1 MLFYSPKKPAKLRL
15 VHLNQIQQKQQQ
27 RFDHVFKQSSV
38 NKPCCLQKFT
48 KLKSK
53 KSSQKH
59 QDSGKKVFVLDFSGN
74 IKADAVANLRE
85 EISAIISAGKQGDE
99 VVVRL
104 ESGGGQVNAYGLAA
118 AQLVRLK
125 DAGFDLTICVDK
137 IAASGGY
144 MMACTANKI
153 LASEFAVIGSVGV
166 VSQLPNFHEF
176 LKQHNIGFEMFTAG
190 EYKRT
195 VTMFGENSDKDRAK
209 YQEDINRIHQLFKD
223 FIQKHRQDIDI
234 DKIATGEFW
243 FGVDAKTLNLVDD
256 IMTSDAYLLEQMNKH
271 DVFLLQSYTE
281 PTLAEKL
288 GLTEHLAVSGTKA
301 LQKASQ
307 MATRFLANLS
317 DSKTQNFL

>member
-27 RFDHVFKQSSV
+27 RFDHVFKQSV

-59 QDSGKKVFVLDFSGN
+59 QDSGKKVFVLDFLGN
-74 IKADAVANLRE
+74 MKADAVANLRE

-144 MMACTANKI
+144 MMTCTANKI

-223 FIQKHRQDIDI
+223 FIQKHRQNIDI

-256 IMTSDAYLLEQMNKH
+256 IMTSDAYLLQQMDKH

-288 GLTEHLAVSGTKA
+288 GFTEHLAVSGTKA

-307 MATRFLANLS
+307 MATRFLTNLS

>member
-27 RFDHVFKQSSV
+27 RFDHVFKQSV

-59 QDSGKKVFVLDFSGN
+59 QDSGKKVFVLDFLGN
-74 IKADAVANLRE
+74 MKADAVANLRE

-153 LASEFAVIGSVGV
+153 LVSEFAVIGSVGV

-223 FIQKHRQDIDI
+223 FIQKHRQNIDI

-256 IMTSDAYLLEQMNKH
+256 IMTSDAYLLQQMNKH

-307 MATRFLANLS
+307 MATRFLTNLS

>member
-27 RFDHVFKQSSV
+27 RFDHVFKQSV

-59 QDSGKKVFVLDFSGN
+59 QDSGKKVFVLDFLGN

-125 DAGFDLTICVDK
+125 DSGFDLTICVDK

-223 FIQKHRQDIDI
+223 FIQKHRQNIDI

-256 IMTSDAYLLEQMNKH
+256 IMTSDAYLLQQMDKH

>member
-27 RFDHVFKQSSV
+27 RFDHVFKQSV

-59 QDSGKKVFVLDFSGN
+59 QDSGKKVFVLDFLGN
-74 IKADAVANLRE
+74 MKADAVANLRE

-256 IMTSDAYLLEQMNKH
+256 IMTSDAYLLQQMDKH

>member
-59 QDSGKKVFVLDFSGN
+59 QDSGKKVFVLDFLGN
-74 IKADAVANLRE
+74 MKADAVANLRE

-256 IMTSDAYLLEQMNKH
+256 IMTSDAYLLQQMDKH

-288 GLTEHLAVSGTKA
+288 GLTEHLAVSGTKV

-307 MATRFLANLS
+307 MTTRFLANLS
-317 DSKTQNFL
+317 DSKTQNLL

>member
-27 RFDHVFKQSSV
+27 RFDHVFKQSV

-59 QDSGKKVFVLDFSGN
+59 QDSVKKVFVLDFLGN
-74 IKADAVANLRE
+74 MKADAVANLRE

-99 VVVRL
+99 VVIRL

-256 IMTSDAYLLEQMNKH
+256 IMTSDAYLLQQMDKH

-307 MATRFLANLS
+307 MATRFLTNLS

>member
-27 RFDHVFKQSSV
+27 RFDHVFKQSV

-59 QDSGKKVFVLDFSGN
+59 QDSGKKVFVLDFLGN

-99 VVVRL
+99 VLVRL

-256 IMTSDAYLLEQMNKH
+256 IMTSDAYLLQQMNKH

-288 GLTEHLAVSGTKA
+288 GLTDHLAVNGTKA

-307 MATRFLANLS
+307 MATRFLDNLS

>member
-27 RFDHVFKQSSV
+27 RFDHVFKQSV
-38 NKPCCLQKFT
+38 NKPCRLQKFT

-59 QDSGKKVFVLDFSGN
+59 QDSGKKVFVLDFLGN

-118 AQLVRLK
+118 AQLIRLK

-256 IMTSDAYLLEQMNKH
+256 IMTSDAYLLQQMDKH

-307 MATRFLANLS
+307 MATRFLTNLS

>member
-27 RFDHVFKQSSV
+27 RFDHVFKQSV

-59 QDSGKKVFVLDFSGN
+59 QDSGKKVFVLDFLGN

-223 FIQKHRQDIDI
+223 FIQKHRQNIDI

-256 IMTSDAYLLEQMNKH
+256 IMTSDAYLLQQMDKH

-288 GLTEHLAVSGTKA
+288 GLTEHLAISGTKA

-307 MATRFLANLS
+307 MATRFLTNLS

>member
-15 VHLNQIQQKQQQ
+15 VHLNQIQKKQQQ
-27 RFDHVFKQSSV
+27 RFDHVFKQSV

-59 QDSGKKVFVLDFSGN
+59 QDSGKKVFVLDFLGN
-74 IKADAVANLRE
+74 MKADAVANLRE

-153 LASEFAVIGSVGV
+153 LVSEFAVIGSVGV

-223 FIQKHRQDIDI
+223 FIQKHRQNIDI

-256 IMTSDAYLLEQMNKH
+256 IMTSDAYLLQQMNKH

>member
-27 RFDHVFKQSSV
+27 RFDHVFKQSI

-59 QDSGKKVFVLDFSGN
+59 QDSGKKVFVLDFLGN

-223 FIQKHRQDIDI
+223 FIQKHRQNIDI

-256 IMTSDAYLLEQMNKH
+256 IMTSDAYLLQQMNKH

>member
-27 RFDHVFKQSSV
+27 RFDHVFKQSV

-59 QDSGKKVFVLDFSGN
+59 QDSGKKVFVLDFLGN

-223 FIQKHRQDIDI
+223 FIQKHRQNIDI

-256 IMTSDAYLLEQMNKH
+256 IMTSDAYLLQQMDKH

>member
-27 RFDHVFKQSSV
+27 RFDHVFKQSV

-59 QDSGKKVFVLDFSGN
+59 QDSGKKVFVLDFLGN

-85 EISAIISAGKQGDE
+85 EISAIISAGKRGDE

-256 IMTSDAYLLEQMNKH
+256 IMTSDAYLLQQMDKH

>member
-27 RFDHVFKQSSV
+27 RFDHVFKQSV

-59 QDSGKKVFVLDFSGN
+59 QDSGKKVFVLDFLGN
-74 IKADAVANLRE
+74 MKADAVANLRE

-256 IMTSDAYLLEQMNKH
+256 IMTSDAYLLQQMDKH

-288 GLTEHLAVSGTKA
+288 GLTEHLAVSGTKV

-307 MATRFLANLS
+307 MTTRFLANLS

>member
-27 RFDHVFKQSSV
+27 RFDHVFKQSV

-59 QDSGKKVFVLDFSGN
+59 QDSGKKVFVLDFLGN

-256 IMTSDAYLLEQMNKH
+256 IMTSDAYLLQQMDKH

>member
-27 RFDHVFKQSSV
+27 RFDHIFKQSI

-59 QDSGKKVFVLDFSGN
+59 QDSGKKVFVLDFLGN
-74 IKADAVANLRE
+74 MKADAVANLRE

-153 LASEFAVIGSVGV
+153 LVSEFAVIGSVGV

-223 FIQKHRQDIDI
+223 FIQKHRQNIDI

-256 IMTSDAYLLEQMNKH
+256 IMTSDAYLLQQMNKH